1 MSQDSF
7 RVQRWDEDQP
17 PSEAEVERLL
27 AEQGLS
33 GYRWSNAPGDTYAAH
48 SHDYHKVIYV
58 VRGSIAFGLPELGEQ
73 VELRAGDRL
82 ELPAGVRHDARVG
95 PEGVACIEAHRP

>member
-1 MSQDSF
+1 MKTSA
-7 RVQRWDEDQP
+7 VQVLRWDKGEP
-17 PSEAEVERLL
+17 PTEAEIEQLL
-27 AEQGLS
+27 AEERLS

-48 SHDYHKVIYV
+48 SHGYHKVIYV
-58 VRGSIAFGLPELGEQ
+58 ARGSIVFGLPELSEQ

-95 PEGVACIEAHRP
+95 PHGVVCIEAHRS